1 MKKLSIMIVSFAL
14 ATLMMV
20 SCGPSA
26 KEIEEKR
33 IADSILMADSI
44 ALVQAEQQKIIDS
57 ITLVEAE
64 KVKADSIEAA
74 KTKKHVKK

>member
-1 MKKLSIMIVSFAL
+1 MKKLSIIMAGLAMFAF
-14 ATLMMV
+14 TMV

-33 IADSILMADSI
+33 IADSTLVADSL
-44 ALVQAEQQKIIDS
+44 AKVQAEQQRIADS
-57 ITLVEAE
+57 IVFAEAE
-64 KVKADSIEAA
+64 KAKADSIEAA